1 VNQGDIWLAESAD
14 EKARPVLVVTR
25 SEAIPVLNAIVVAPL
40 TTTLRDIPTC
50 IPVGPAERVG
60 RDSVAS
66 FDQLRCLPKARL
78 TRRLGALDASRRAE
92 MCAALAAMT
101 DC

>member
-14 EKARPVLVVTR
+14 EKARPVLIVTR

-50 IPVGPAERVG
+50 IPVGLAEG
-60 RDSVAS
+60 ISRDSVAS
-66 FDQLRCLPKARL
+66 FDQLRCLPKALL
-78 TRRLGALDASRRAE
+78 TRRLGALDASRRVE